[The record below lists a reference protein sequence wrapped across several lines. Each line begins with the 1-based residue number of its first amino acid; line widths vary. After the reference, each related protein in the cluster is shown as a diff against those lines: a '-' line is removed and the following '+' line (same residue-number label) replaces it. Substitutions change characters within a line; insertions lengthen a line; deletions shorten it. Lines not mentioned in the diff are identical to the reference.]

1 MIVKPPPLSCLA
13 CTALHEYCYRGYP
26 TVECSFTMTTDTS
39 YVLCCCSNCLIKS
52 VCSDP
57 CENFINQV
65 IESPSSRGRFKIN
78 DEINNRKEII
88 YSIKQDWEDERNLL
102 NLNMKNVRQMT
113 EIIEELNK
121 KYYS

>member
-1 MIVKPPPLSCLA
+1 
-13 CTALHEYCYRGYP
+13 
-26 TVECSFTMTTDTS
+26 
-39 YVLCCCSNCLIKS
+39 
-52 VCSDP
+52 
-57 CENFINQV
+57 V

-102 NLNMKNVRQMT
+102 NLNMKNVRRMT